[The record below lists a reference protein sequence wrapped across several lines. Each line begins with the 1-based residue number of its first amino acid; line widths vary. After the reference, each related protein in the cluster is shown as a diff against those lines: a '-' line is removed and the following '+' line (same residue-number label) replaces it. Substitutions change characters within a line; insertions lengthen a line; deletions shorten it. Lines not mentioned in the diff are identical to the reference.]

1 MNTPRREVHVGPE
14 PPSGESSS
22 EIAFQRE
29 LRGTPTAPGWPT
41 SPDGERAAGDDPH
54 GQRDD
59 GPHTELPRIQ
69 DVRAVP
75 GAAFVPVAFD
85 AGRYA
90 HGAITLPR
98 VDAIAAKDASG
109 TLWLALTNVDPTRP
123 AEIATTVTA
132 MTARSV
138 TGETLTA
145 PAVDS
150 VNTFEAPATVVP
162 KPAVVRLDG
171 SRLMMTL
178 APKSVTVVGVRP

>member
-1 MNTPRREVHVGPE
+1 MSGLNHHQARALQKLRFNANCAARRPRQDGQHRQMVNVLQAMILTDNATMVLTPSYHVFKTYVP
-14 PPSGESSS
+14 
-22 EIAFQRE
+22 FQ
-29 LRGTPTAPGWPT
+29 
-41 SPDGERAAGDDPH
+41 D
-54 GQRDD
+54 
-59 GPHTELPRIQ
+59 
-69 DVRAVP
+69 
-75 GAAFVPVAFD
+75 AAFVPVAFD

-150 VNTFEAPATVVP
+150 VNTFEVPATVVP